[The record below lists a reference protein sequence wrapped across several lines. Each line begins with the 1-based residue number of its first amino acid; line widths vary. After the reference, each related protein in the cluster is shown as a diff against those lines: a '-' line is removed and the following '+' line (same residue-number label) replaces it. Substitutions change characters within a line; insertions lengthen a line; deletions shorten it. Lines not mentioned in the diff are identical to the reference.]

1 MFSISGIPAHIDTH
15 SAFEDEIISL
25 SLGSEVSAEAF
36 FFLFVFKSAFSLFYL
51 AQCLVSPCGIIHSN
65 ELKFLKGKNFVS
77 MLVPK

>member
-36 FFLFVFKSAFSLFYL
+36 FSFFLFLNQLLAYFTLHSALF
-51 AQCLVSPCGIIHSN
+51 PHMGISILIKMN
-65 ELKFLKGKNFVS
+65 
-77 MLVPK
+77 

>member
-36 FFLFVFKSAFSLFYL
+36 FFFLFLNQLLAYFTLHSALFPHVGL
-51 AQCLVSPCGIIHSN
+51 SILMN
-65 ELKFLKGKNFVS
+65 
-77 MLVPK
+77 

>member
-36 FFLFVFKSAFSLFYL
+36 FFSFFLFLNQLLAYFTLHSALFPH
-51 AQCLVSPCGIIHSN
+51 VGISILIKMNSN
-65 ELKFLKGKNFVS
+65 F
-77 MLVPK
+77 